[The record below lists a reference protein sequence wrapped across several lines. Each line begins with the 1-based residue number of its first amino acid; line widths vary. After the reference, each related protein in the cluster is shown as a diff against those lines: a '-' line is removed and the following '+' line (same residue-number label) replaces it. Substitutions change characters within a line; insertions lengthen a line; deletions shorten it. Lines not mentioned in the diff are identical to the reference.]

1 MRRLAPVA
9 LLLALL
15 TLASAGCGQKDNA
28 NPQVKDKKKGTIGVS
43 IMTSTN
49 PFFNVIADNL
59 KAELEPAGYDV
70 IVVSGDQDISK
81 QRDQVKDFL
90 VRKVS
95 AIVLCPCDSQGIG
108 AVIKEANYAAVP
120 VFTADLASLSKEGR
134 VECHVA
140 TDNYAGGKEAG
151 YAMIE
156 ALGDSGGKV
165 LILDYKKA
173 ESCLLRVKGFK
184 EVIDANNG
192 LRKSGKI
199 EIVKELSGEGRREEG
214 YSSTQDAI
222 QAHPDLA
229 GIFAINDPSALGAR
243 TALETAGKADQ
254 VKIVGFDGQPEGK
267 KAIKE
272 GKIFA
277 DPIQYPDKIGRTT
290 AQAILRYFA
299 GEKLS
304 PEILIPTSLYKKIDG
319 DLDPSLK

>member
-1 MRRLAPVA
+1 
-9 LLLALL
+9 
-15 TLASAGCGQKDNA
+15 
-28 NPQVKDKKKGTIGVS
+28 
-43 IMTSTN
+43 
-49 PFFNVIADNL
+49 
-59 KAELEPAGYDV
+59 
-70 IVVSGDQDISK
+70 
-81 QRDQVKDFL
+81 
-90 VRKVS
+90 
-95 AIVLCPCDSQGIG
+95 
-108 AVIKEANYAAVP
+108 VP